1 MNKKQFLI
9 ISALLFLIGFSAILF
24 AQESGPADAGWEVER
39 RGDKTFYF
47 SHGTAAWGNEFGFI
61 KEGDCRMDTLWL
73 TFSFSDE
80 RVRNFEGQDVM
91 ILLRVDGRDFKVK
104 LPVWDIGGNGFS
116 KTMKFTNWNPSK
128 QLMDA
133 LIKGSY
139 VQVRIVGPKD
149 LEEMLDIK
157 EDQFSLKVFAATRRE
172 AEEICKN
179 QSSGMDWIK

>member
-1 MNKKQFLI
+1 MNKKLVFVAI
-9 ISALLFLIGFSAILF
+9 LLFSIGSTVFVL
-24 AQESGPADAGWEVER
+24 AQENGSGDAGWEVEK

-47 SHGTAAWGNEFGFI
+47 SHGSAVWGNEFGFI

-80 RVRNFEGQDVM
+80 RVRDFEGQDAV
-91 ILLRVDGRDFKVK
+91 ILLKVDDRDFKVK
-104 LPVWDIGGNGFS
+104 LPVWSIGNNGFS
-116 KTMKFTNWNPSK
+116 KAMKFTNWNPSK

-133 LIKGSY
+133 LIRGRY
-139 VQVRIVGPKD
+139 VQVGIIGPKE